1 MFSIAIDRGR
11 RRFLHEDRALSD
23 GRPVLVWLGLAAS
36 LALAA
41 ASLGA
46 GDEVPVMRQVTQAPA
61 AAMAPTLKIAALDEF
76 AREIPGRRTRA

>member
-46 GDEVPVMRQVTQAPA
+46 ADKVPATRRVTQAPA
-61 AAMAPTLKIAALDEF
+61 APTLNLAAHLVL